1 MTKVKE
7 NKSKKAVEPKV
18 FNIIF
23 HHAPEGPTREYR
35 LEQLNEILQKYAQK
49 IDKRDPIERIELTID
64 QPKNPVGKI
73 IGYGVKLHIL
83 LMCGDSYVANSDSY
97 VARAQHLGLEKNVRK
112 AAKEITT
119 QIEKHQSR
127 ERGHN

>member
-1 MTKVKE
+1 MTKVREK
-7 NKSKKAVEPKV
+7 KSKKPIEQKV

-83 LMCGDSYVANSDSY
+83 LMCGESYVANSDSY